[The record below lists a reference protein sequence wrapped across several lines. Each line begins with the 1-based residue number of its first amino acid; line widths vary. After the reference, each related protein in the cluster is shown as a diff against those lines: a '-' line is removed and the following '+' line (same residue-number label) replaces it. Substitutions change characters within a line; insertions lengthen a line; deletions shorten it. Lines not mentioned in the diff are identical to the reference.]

1 MSPLIVLE
9 TPGVYGLKPH
19 FQRLVR
25 PFVRWLVG
33 VGIRANQVTLFSC
46 ILSVAFGLL
55 LLTSQDPHLFVLL
68 PAVLLV
74 RMTLNAADG
83 MMAREFGQE
92 TKLGVYLNELSDVV
106 SDTFLYLPFAHLRG
120 FSPFWVW
127 NVVVLAVI
135 SEMAGTVAVMAGAS
149 RRYDGPL
156 GKSDRA
162 LVFGAVGLWAGLA
175 GGLPAPV
182 ASLSLKIAV
191 TLLAVTIVN
200 RVRKGLH
207 ETNTPVTENS
217 TNLVTEY
224 EHAAI

>member
-9 TPGVYGLKPH
+9 TPGFYGLKPQ
-19 FQRLVR
+19 FQRLLR
-25 PFVRWLVG
+25 PFVKWLAG
-33 VGIRANQVTLFSC
+33 VGIRANQVTIFAC
-46 ILSVAFGLL
+46 ALSAALGVL
-55 LLTSQDPHLFVLL
+55 LLTSHDPHLFVLL
-68 PAVLLV
+68 PVVLLV
-74 RMTLNAADG
+74 RMALNAADG
-83 MMAREFGQE
+83 ILAREFAQE
-92 TKLGVYLNELSDVV
+92 TRLGVYLNELTDVV

-182 ASLSLKIAV
+182 ASLILKIAV
-191 TLLAVTIVN
+191 ILLVATVVN
-200 RVRKGLH
+200 RVRHGLQ
-207 ETNTPVTENS
+207 ETNTPATEHS
-217 TNLVTEY
+217 TNLLTEY
-224 EHAAI
+224 EHAAM

>member
-9 TPGVYGLKPH
+9 TPGVYGLKPQ
-19 FQRLVR
+19 FQRLLR
-25 PFVRWLVG
+25 PFVKWLAG

-46 ILSVAFGLL
+46 MLSVAFGLL

-83 MMAREFGQE
+83 MLAREFGQE
-92 TKLGVYLNELSDVV
+92 TKLGVYLNELTDVV

-182 ASLSLKIAV
+182 ASLILKIAV
-191 TLLAVTIVN
+191 ILLAVTVVN
-200 RVRKGLH
+200 RVHKGLH
-207 ETNTPVTENS
+207 ETNTPVSENS